1 VGRWLCVVSWAC
13 AGRSNR
19 CDSEWHF
26 RGFNSY
32 GFKALSLGYCAKC
45 GS

>member
-1 VGRWLCVVSWAC
+1 M
-13 AGRSNR
+13 

-26 RGFNSY
+26 RGFSSY

-45 GS
+45 IGSIGAAG